1 MNAIAVSS
9 PSFSHVPVD
18 KIAPQIFSD
27 FGAWE
32 IVAEHRHHLS
42 KIQAYLREY
51 AESHEVELRV
61 HAPLSDINIAS
72 FSDRVREAS
81 LAEVLETI
89 RIGGEL
95 GVKCVTVHPG
105 LVSPSSSLDQERVR
119 ALVREALLKV
129 SKASEEHGVPV
140 AVENMPRMRWL
151 IFREPQ
157 ELLKVIEG
165 TGLGIC
171 LDVGHANTSGNT
183 DAWLELADRFM
194 NVHLHDNRGE
204 RDEHLVLGE
213 GTVPL
218 ARVLGALKANY
229 RGTYVIECADLPQ
242 GIRSRDILKKMIGEQ
257 VNKLT
262 S

>member
-1 MNAIAVSS
+1 MNKIAVSS
-9 PSFSHVPVD
+9 PSFSHVPVERL
-18 KIAPQIFSD
+18 APKIFSE

-42 KIQAYLREY
+42 KIQGYLREY
-51 AESHEVELRV
+51 LGSHEVELRV

-81 LAEVLETI
+81 LSDVLETI
-89 RIGGEL
+89 RMAGEL
-95 GVKCVTVHPG
+95 GAKCVTVHPG
-105 LVSPSSSLDQERVR
+105 LVSPSSSLDLDRVR
-119 ALVREALLKV
+119 ALVRESLLKV

-140 AVENMPRMRWL
+140 AIENMPRIRWL
-151 IFREPQ
+151 IFRDPD

-171 LDVGHANTSGNT
+171 FDAGHANTSGNV
-183 DAWLELADRFM
+183 DAWLDLAPRFI

-213 GTVPL
+213 GTVPFDKI
-218 ARVLGALKANY
+218 LKALHGVY
-229 RGTYVIECADLPQ
+229 KGPYVIESADLPQ
-242 GIRSRDILKKMIGEQ
+242 GIQSRDILKKMLG
-257 VNKLT
+257 
-262 S
+262 

>member
-1 MNAIAVSS
+1 MNKIAVSS
-9 PSFSHVPVD
+9 PSFSHAPVE
-18 KIAPQIFSD
+18 KLAPQIFSE

-42 KIQAYLREY
+42 KIRGYLREY
-51 AESHEVELRV
+51 LGSHQVELRV

-81 LAEVLETI
+81 LSDVLETI
-89 RIGGEL
+89 RMAGGL
-95 GVKCVTVHPG
+95 GAKCVTVHPG
-105 LVSPSSSLDQERVR
+105 LVSPSSSLDQDRVR
-119 ALVREALLKV
+119 ALVRESLLKV

-140 AVENMPRMRWL
+140 AIENMPRIRWL
-151 IFREPQ
+151 IFRDPD

-171 LDVGHANTSGNT
+171 FDAGHANTSGNV
-183 DAWLELADRFM
+183 DAWLELAPRFI

-213 GTVPL
+213 GTVPFDKI
-218 ARVLGALKANY
+218 LKALHGVY
-229 RGTYVIECADLPQ
+229 KGAYVIESADLPQ
-242 GIRSRDILKKMIGEQ
+242 GIQSRDILKKRLG
-257 VNKLT
+257 
-262 S
+262 